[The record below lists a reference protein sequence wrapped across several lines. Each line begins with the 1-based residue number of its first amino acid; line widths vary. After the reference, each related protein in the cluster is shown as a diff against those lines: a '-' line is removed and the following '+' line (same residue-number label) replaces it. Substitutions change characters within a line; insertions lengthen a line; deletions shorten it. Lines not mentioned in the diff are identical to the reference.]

1 MFIKRLLLIL
11 LLFLSS
17 TQAFIYAQKNS
28 IFRIDSLTHV
38 FMSQTLSKPQVG
50 LSTDEVL
57 TLTESKFNELV
68 STLGTTISFKFDE
81 TVRTQMHYM
90 KHPSSSFLKKAQS
103 KKNIYFR
110 VFEEVLDRKAMPDEI
125 KYLSI
130 VESLLSANA
139 VSWCG
144 ATGLWQFM
152 PATGRMMDLT
162 INSEVDERKDLYKST
177 EKACD
182 YLLSMYNLYGDWL
195 LALSAYNGGPG
206 NVNKAIRRSGGKKTF
221 WEIKP
226 YLPKE
231 TQQYVPKFLA
241 TAFLMTF
248 SPPESEENSHL
259 LKEHETLVPVVMCC
273 EVDMKYIC
281 AVVELNEFER
291 QEWNSTY
298 TSGLIPSTMAAKN
311 VVLPYN
317 KAMKLAEWQ
326 DSIYGIVTQSFSP
339 KKYIQNKTETVFHTV
354 KKGQNLPVIAEQF
367 GVSVSQIKNWNRLKS
382 SKVSAGRKLK
392 IIKISHEILPIK
404 VNESTKFLYYITES
418 ATESIQDLCSRF
430 KEFDIDKTCSENDIE
445 TPLTPIEKG
454 KLIKLYLNNSI

>member
-1 MFIKRLLLIL
+1 MFIKRLLLCFI
-11 LLFLSS
+11 LFLLS
-17 TQAFIYAQKNS
+17 TQASIYAQKNS

-38 FMSQTLSKPQVG
+38 FMSQTLSKPQIS
-50 LSTDEVL
+50 LTTDEVL
-57 TLTESKFNELV
+57 TLTEDKFNDLV
-68 STLGTTISFKFDE
+68 LTLGTTIPFKFDE

-110 VFEEVLDRKAMPDEI
+110 VFEEVLDRKGMPDEI

-162 INSEVDERKDLYKST
+162 INNEVDERKDLYKST

-231 TQQYVPKFLA
+231 TQLYVPKFLA

-248 SPPESEENSHL
+248 SPPESEEDSHL

-281 AVVELNEFER
+281 AVVELNDFER

-298 TSGLIPSTMAAKN
+298 TSGIIPSTMTDKT
-311 VVLPYN
+311 VVLPYT

-326 DSIYGIVTQSFSP
+326 DSIYGIISQSFSP
-339 KKYIQNKTETVFHTV
+339 QKYIQNKTETVYHTV
-354 KKGQNLPVIAEQF
+354 KKGQNLPVIAAQY
-367 GVSVSQIKNWNRLKS
+367 GVTVYQLKKWNHLKS
-382 SKVSAGRKLK
+382 SKVSVGRKLK
-392 IIKISHEILPIK
+392 IVRTTHEVLPI
-404 VNESTKFLYYITES
+404 VVDESTTFFYYITEN
-418 ATESIQDLCSRF
+418 ANESIIDVCGRF
-430 KEFDIDKTCSENDIE
+430 KEFDIDKTCSENGLVSP
-445 TPLTPIEKG
+445 TTLIEKG

>member
-1 MFIKRLLLIL
+1 MTINRF
-11 LLFLSS
+11 LFTFFLFFFSAH
-17 TQAFIYAQKNS
+17 TLVFAQENS
-28 IFRIDSLTHV
+28 IFRIDSLTHL
-38 FMSQTLSKPQVG
+38 FMSKTISKPQIV
-50 LSTDEVL
+50 LTSDEVL
-57 TLTESKFNELV
+57 TLTEQRFNELV
-68 STLGTTISFKFDE
+68 DNLGTTIPFKFDE

-90 KHPSSSFLKKAQS
+90 KNPSSSFLKKAHS

-110 VFEEVLDRKAMPDEI
+110 VFEEVLDKKGMPDEI

-162 INSEVDERKDLYKST
+162 INNEVDERKDLYKST

-182 YLLSMYNLYGDWL
+182 YLLSMYALYGDWL

-248 SPPESEENSHL
+248 SPPDSDEDSHL

-281 AVVELNEFER
+281 AVVELDEFER

-298 TSGLIPSTMAAKN
+298 TSGLIPANMADKN
-311 VVLPYN
+311 VVLPYK

-326 DSIYGIVTQSFSP
+326 DSIYTMISQSFSP
-339 KKYIQNKTETVFHTV
+339 SKYLKANTETIYHTI
-354 KKGQNLPVIAEQF
+354 KKGQTLYTLADQYNVSIYQIKKWNHLKSNK
-367 GVSVSQIKNWNRLKS
+367 VSV
-382 SKVSAGRKLK
+382 GRKLK
-392 IIKISHEILPIK
+392 IVKTTHQVLPIE
-404 VNESTKFLYYITES
+404 VNETTSFLYYITENS
-418 ATESIQDLCSRF
+418 NETINQVCARF
-430 KEFDIDKTCSENDIE
+430 KEFDLNKTCVENGIE
-445 TPLTPIEKG
+445 NPDSIIEKG
-454 KLIKLYLNNSI
+454 KLLKLYLINSI

>member
-298 TSGLIPSTMAAKN
+298 TSGLIPSTMASKN

-445 TPLTPIEKG
+445 TSLTPIEKG